1 MYKIASAELTL
12 LCDTTH
18 VCLQKEKK
26 IAQLRF
32 ITDF

>member
-1 MYKIASAELTL
+1 MGALRHDSR
-12 LCDTTH
+12 
-18 VCLQKEKK
+18 VFWKEKK